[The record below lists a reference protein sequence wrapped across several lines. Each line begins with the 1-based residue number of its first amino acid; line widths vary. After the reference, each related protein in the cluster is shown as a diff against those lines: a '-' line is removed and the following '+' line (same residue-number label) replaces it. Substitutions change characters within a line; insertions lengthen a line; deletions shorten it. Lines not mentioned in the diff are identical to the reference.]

1 VARHQH
7 RQLSRI
13 APGAFRHRLRQ
24 HRSAHRPGVV
34 LALPPGRTPRPASR
48 RRNGTP
54 TRAGPRSG
62 PSRSGGGDDGEPP
75 GDPPPLPDYL
85 VAQVLPILRRAHRR
99 VLEDEQPEGLR

>member
-62 PSRSGGGDDGEPP
+62 PHDQGAVTTGNPP
-75 GDPPPLPDYL
+75 
-85 VAQVLPILRRAHRR
+85 ATHR
-99 VLEDEQPEGLR
+99 PSPTAS